1 MKTTRL
7 RPGRQARIVDVCPGG
22 VLIETEWR
30 LLPGTH
36 VELQLGNSDALY
48 RVKSTVVRCQ
58 VSGLTSD
65 RIEYRG
71 ALAFDRTLTLAISK
85 TVAFHTTHE
94 SDGTSITRSA
104 ALSLAAIFNAHSKS
118 H

>member
-1 MKTTRL
+1 MKTGRL

-30 LLPGTH
+30 LLPGTN
-36 VELQLGNSDALY
+36 VELQLGNSGALY

-58 VSGLTSD
+58 VSRLASD

-71 ALAFDRTLTLAISK
+71 ALAFDHTLTLAISK
-85 TVAFHTTHE
+85 TVAFQTTHVSE
-94 SDGTSITRSA
+94 GTSVTRSA
-104 ALSLAAIFNAHSKS
+104 ALSLAAIFSAHSKS